1 MALEYI
7 FVISYNT
14 YWILNAYRA
23 LTGHSFVSQALPSSQ
38 YSPSHQCLPSDR
50 GEQSSQCLLSDRG
63 EQSSQYLPSDQGEQS
78 SQCLPSVQGKE
89 RIQFLPSEGM
99 DRAYTST
106 ECMSIPSNAVDTES
120 VQ

>member
-1 MALEYI
+1 MNVIYIGLECRTKLLLALEYI

-38 YSPSHQCLPSDR
+38 YSPSHQCLPSDQ
-50 GEQSSQCLLSDRG
+50 GKQSSQCLPSDR
-63 EQSSQYLPSDQGEQS
+63 GEQS

-89 RIQFLPSEGM
+89 RIQF
-99 DRAYTST
+99 
-106 ECMSIPSNAVDTES
+106 
-120 VQ
+120 